1 MRSIG
6 NIIFVTV
13 VLIVGY
19 HFALSK
25 LAGTQ
30 FKIFNYN
37 VTITK
42 CGPVI
47 NDRVDNIEHKVDEL
61 RKRQ

>member
-1 MRSIG
+1 MRSIL
-6 NIIFVTV
+6 NAVFIAV
-13 VLIVGY
+13 VLIFGY
-19 HFALSK
+19 HFALAK

-47 NDRVDNIEHKVDEL
+47 NDRVDDIKRKVDKLE
-61 RKRQ
+61 KK